1 MNLSPE
7 KRIKAVPS
15 IKKVDFESA
24 GEIVLSKAEAVLPKS
39 QGEAVLPKLKG
50 EAISPK
56 SQSEAVLPKPKGQ
69 AMPPKS
75 DAIAQDKKAHTFVYG
90 AAVLGACSF
99 LAKLL
104 GAIFRIPLTHILGAE
119 GVGLYQMVF
128 PLYALLLTI
137 SSGGLPSALSR
148 IIAEKTT
155 KDQIDMAR
163 KSFTTALI
171 TLTAFGAIC
180 ALIILLFHRLI
191 ALAQGNSSAALS
203 YIAIAPSIV
212 FVAVISAFRGYFQGK
227 QNMFPSA
234 LSQIIEQFVKM
245 AAGLSLAYA
254 FRDYGLAMGVFGAVL
269 GVTLSEFAA
278 MVVIVWQYWQD
289 KNRLRL
295 SYPKNELKKY
305 IKLIYAVSI
314 PMTISSIIMPIT
326 QLIDSALVI
335 NILSKTF
342 GSAASTA
349 LFGLFSGAVSSLVNM
364 PIVLLISIS
373 IALIPSITASK
384 ARGHIKSVETKSAL
398 ALKLTVLLS
407 LPCFVG
413 LLIYARPIIDFLYGG
428 GLKIGEVNEPLVAAR
443 LLSIYSV
450 SVVFVSV
457 LTVTSS
463 VLQSL
468 GHTLAPVKNLLIGAG
483 VKILLNFAL
492 LGLIGIYGAA
502 VSSLA
507 CYLTAMTLNLISLK
521 KWVKIRYEVVNLV
534 LKPLI
539 ATGLMGLC
547 AYYAYQLFCYAFDY
561 RFALVIAIALSA
573 GVYLGL
579 CLVMNILTEREI
591 ADIPILKKLVEKKG

>member
-1 MNLSPE
+1 MNSPKKSE
-7 KRIKAVPS
+7 QVVIKTAPS
-15 IKKVDFESA
+15 INKADFEA
-24 GEIVLSKAEAVLPKS
+24 AEAVLPRTQAQTYSKS
-39 QGEAVLPKLKG
+39 
-50 EAISPK
+50 
-56 SQSEAVLPKPKGQ
+56 
-69 AMPPKS
+69 
-75 DAIAQDKKAHTFVYG
+75 HTFVYG
-90 AAVLGACSF
+90 AMVLGVCSF
-99 LAKLL
+99 LAKLM

-137 SSGGLPSALSR
+137 SSGGLPSALSK
-148 IIAEKTT
+148 IIAEFTAKGQ
-155 KDQIDMAR
+155 KDMAR
-163 KSFTTALI
+163 KALATALI
-171 TLTAFGAIC
+171 TLTAFGAVC
-180 ALIILLFHRLI
+180 ALIILALHRVI
-191 ALAQGNSSAALS
+191 AAAQGNEDAALS

-212 FVAVISAFRGYFQGK
+212 LVAVISAFRGYFQGK

-245 AAGLSLAYA
+245 AAGLSLA
-254 FRDYGLAMGVFGAVL
+254 FVLKGYGLTMGVFGAIM
-269 GVTLSEFAA
+269 GVTLSELAA
-278 MVVIVWQYWQD
+278 MLVIIWQYYKD
-289 KNRLRL
+289 KDRLKL
-295 SYPKNELKKY
+295 IYPKGELKKY
-305 IKLIYAVSI
+305 VKLIYAISI

-326 QLIDSALVI
+326 QLIDSVLVI

-342 GSAASTA
+342 SAGVSTA
-349 LFGLFSGAVSSLVNM
+349 LYGLFSGAVSSLVNM
-364 PIVLLISIS
+364 PVVLLISIS
-373 IALIPSITASK
+373 IALIPSIVASK
-384 ARGHIKSVETKSAL
+384 AKGHIGSVEAKSSL
-398 ALKLTVLLS
+398 ALKLTILFS
-407 LPCFVG
+407 LPCFAG

-428 GLKIGEVNEPLVAAR
+428 GLKVGEVNEPLIATR
-443 LLSIYSV
+443 LLSIYSI
-450 SVVFVSV
+450 SVVFVSI
-457 LTVTSS
+457 LSVTSS
-463 VLQSL
+463 ILQSL
-468 GHTLAPVKNLLIGAG
+468 GYNFAPVKNLLIGAG

-539 ATGLMGLC
+539 AAGLMGLC